1 MTDTATVVEALR
13 SLVVFGPNQAGAYRE
28 LATGVSER
36 LGEDVPTRLMRWLA
50 EWGASPDAGLV
61 VLTGNAGTG
70 KTAAAE
76 HFCRSLGQALPD
88 TDEMT
93 ELAGAF
99 VVKDA
104 SGIGSRQERAAM
116 FKRAMAIRHD
126 KKVLLCV
133 NEGILRD
140 AAEDLESTD
149 PLIRAG
155 LDAAL
160 RDGAHT
166 HDGITVLNLNR
177 QRLTDKIMWDRLV
190 GYVTQEELWRGCE
203 DCPGGEDDNLCP
215 MRANASALRQP
226 YARHVLR
233 RLLQVCSGE
242 MTPTIRELLSLIA
255 YAVVGTGQAEN
266 SAQTWT
272 CQEVAQ
278 RHRDRGDAEFT
289 ADSAFYNLILGEGID
304 EETRERSPLLDALQR
319 LTCGSSSDLQVD
331 GWLRDP
337 TQMPEDSSAL
347 AGPPK
352 LNEKRPLSGSKS
364 HLDRVRT
371 EIGERSFAEIGEIA
385 AISEDHHQ
393 VRACI
398 QALVEGSP
406 AAITSWRRRVL
417 FEASDELGGPDHA
430 VARLTSLTFATE
442 LLTLAETVA
451 NGGRTLDKLIELV
464 GGLNF
469 LATGQST
476 SADGL
481 IVPDPASLFARKPG
495 AFRSALPAFITAR
508 VPLGR
513 LRLAVP
519 DRGIVEDFLDVDHV
533 EVTLSI
539 DPFPEPRLTIGPRLF
554 QAISEARIYRGPV
567 GHGTAEMTDLRS
579 FYGRLAD
586 LDDLE
591 KEPHPLVADPGQA
604 GLVRVQP
611 PIPHNE

>member
-1 MTDTATVVEALR
+1 MPDTASVVEALR

-28 LATGVSER
+28 LASGVSGQ
-36 LGEDVPTRLMRWLA
+36 LGEDVPTRLMHWLA
-50 EWGASPDAGLV
+50 EWAESPDAGLV
-61 VLTGNAGTG
+61 ILTGNAGTG
-70 KTAAAE
+70 KTAATE
-76 HFCRSLGQALPD
+76 HFCRLLGQTLPD

-116 FKRAMAIRHD
+116 FERAMANRRD
-126 KKVLLCV
+126 SKVLLCV

-140 AAEDLESTD
+140 AAEDLASTAPFISD
-149 PLIRAG
+149 G
-155 LDAAL
+155 LNSAL

-166 HDGITVLNLNR
+166 RDGITVLNLNR
-177 QRLTDKIMWDRLV
+177 QRLTDKVLWDQLV
-190 GYVTQEELWRGCE
+190 DYVTREELWRGCE
-203 DCPGGEDDNLCP
+203 DCPGGEDDNVCP

-226 YARHVLR
+226 YARQVLR
-233 RLLQVCSGE
+233 RLIQVCSGE

-255 YAVVGTGQAEN
+255 YAVVGAGRTEA

-272 CQEVAQ
+272 CPDVVQ
-278 RHRDRGDAEFT
+278 RYRDRGSAGFT

-319 LTCGSSSDLQVD
+319 LACGFSSDLQVD

-337 TQMPEDSSAL
+337 TQMPEESSAL
-347 AGPPK
+347 SGLPQ
-352 LNEKRPLSGSKS
+352 LGDNRPLSGSTP
-364 HLDRVRT
+364 HLDRIRT

-393 VRACI
+393 VQACI
-398 QALVEGSP
+398 QALVQGSP
-406 AAITSWRRRVL
+406 AAITSWRRRIL
-417 FEASDELGGPDHA
+417 FEAAADLGGPDHA
-430 VARLTSLTFATE
+430 VDRLTSLTFATE
-442 LLTLAETVA
+442 LLGLAETVA
-451 NGGRTLDKLIELV
+451 NGDRTLDKLIELV
-464 GGLNF
+464 SGLNF

-476 SADGL
+476 SGEGL

-495 AFRSALPAFITAR
+495 AFRSALPAFVAAR
-508 VPLGR
+508 VPLAR
-513 LRLAVP
+513 LRLAIP
-519 DRGIVEDFLDVDHV
+519 DRGIVEDYLDVDHV

-539 DPFPEPRLTIGPRLF
+539 DSLSEPQLTIGPRLF
-554 QAISEARIYRGPV
+554 QAISEARLYRGPV

-591 KEPHPLVADPGQA
+591 RERHPLVADPGHA
-604 GLVRVQP
+604 GLVQVQP
-611 PIPHNE
+611 PIPQL